1 MQNRNFNQSSGN
13 RPIHIPQD
21 PQHIT
26 PEQVQQLLNQLSPAD
41 RKRVNNVL
49 QLLHSGF
56 VLQDKTAVQKLLST
70 PQAQALMKKLGG
82 GN

>member
-1 MQNRNFNQSSGN
+1 LQNRNFNQSSGN

-49 QLLHSGF
+49 Q
-56 VLQDKTAVQKLLST
+56 DKTAVQKLLST

>member
-1 MQNRNFNQSSGN
+1 MQNRNFNRSSGN

-49 QLLHSGF
+49 Q
-56 VLQDKTAVQKLLST
+56 DKTAVQKLLST

>member
-49 QLLHSGF
+49 Q
-56 VLQDKTAVQKLLST
+56 DKTAVQKLLST